1 MKSARIV
8 IILVSLVGLG
18 AGCSGGGGEG
28 DEVGGPIDAALA
40 TQGEQ
45 AFTAKGCNA
54 CHTIGEGRLVGPDLS
69 EVTERRD
76 YAFVVGIIVNPDSML
91 ANDDTARAL
100 LARYLT
106 PMANQAVTLEEAR
119 ALFEYFRSNDSEAAG
134 DSGDGA

>member
-1 MKSARIV
+1 MDQSQSSAGGSLVKSARNV
-8 IILVSLVGLG
+8 IILVALVGLG

-45 AFTAKGCNA
+45 LFTAKGCNA
-54 CHTIGEGRLVGPDLS
+54 CHTIGGGRLVGPDLS

-106 PMANQAVTLEEAR
+106 PMATHFPSLTPDRGAQPRAR
-119 ALFEYFRSNDSEAAG
+119 A
-134 DSGDGA
+134 

>member
-1 MKSARIV
+1 MKSARNVIV
-8 IILVSLVGLG
+8 LVALVGLG
-18 AGCSGGGGEG
+18 AGCGGGEG

-45 AFTAKGCNA
+45 LFAAKGCNA
-54 CHTIGEGRLVGPDLS
+54 CHTIGGGRLVGPDLS

-119 ALFEYFRSNDSEAAG
+119 ALFEYFRSNDFKAAG